1 MGRKICNTYS
11 RGENYYMKFLET
23 DLEDVYIIQLEKL
36 EDERGFF
43 TRVWDKKIF
52 KDRGLNTD
60 LVQMSYSY
68 SKQKGTLR
76 GMHFQETPFD
86 EAKIVRCMKGK
97 IFDVIIDLRK
107 ESQTYKKWISFE
119 LDDENRKMVYIPE
132 GFAHGFQTLED
143 DTEVIYQMSQFY
155 SPRHSVGFRW
165 NDPLFEIKWPSEP
178 KAISSKDLNFPDFKS

>member
-1 MGRKICNTYS
+1 
-11 RGENYYMKFLET
+11 MKFLET

-86 EAKIVRCMKGK
+86 EEKIVRCMKGK

-119 LDDENRKMVYIPE
+119 LGSDDLEMIYIPK
-132 GFAHGFQTLED
+132 GFAHGFQTLVD
-143 DTEVIYQMSQFY
+143 DTEVFYQMSNWF
-155 SPRHSVGFRW
+155 SPQHARGIRW
-165 NDPLFEIKWPSEP
+165 DDSEFNIKWPIDDP
-178 KAISSKDLNFPDFKS
+178 VISKKDRSYKKRVF